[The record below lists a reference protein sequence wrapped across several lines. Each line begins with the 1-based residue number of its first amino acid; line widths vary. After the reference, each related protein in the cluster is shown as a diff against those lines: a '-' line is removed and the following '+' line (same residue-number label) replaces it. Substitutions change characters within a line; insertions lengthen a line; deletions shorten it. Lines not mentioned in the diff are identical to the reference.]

1 MRLWLFTNI
10 MFFFTRC
17 VCDGVNVL
25 NLRWLELQV
34 SGLILENTFTSVLD
48 MAGVM
53 LPPLRF
59 FVGGPGNGK
68 GPKLLNWLVKSPWRT
83 IDLVTD
89 ISEPVLF
96 LSGLKDEMVP
106 PSHMRRLYIAAQR
119 NSGYRSFVEF
129 PHGMHMDTW
138 MRGGEHYW
146 KSIESFMK
154 QHTAGETILQNS
166 PTEVDGGPQLVMK
179 EG

>member
-1 MRLWLFTNI
+1 MRLWLFTDI
-10 MFFFTRC
+10 MFFFTHC

-59 FVGGPGNGK
+59 FVGGPGSGK

-89 ISEPVLF
+89 VCTFFPLVFSDLLFTVWMLLSCEHLLMKFLILCACHLADSISLN
-96 LSGLKDEMVP
+96 
-106 PSHMRRLYIAAQR
+106 I
-119 NSGYRSFVEF
+119 
-129 PHGMHMDTW
+129 
-138 MRGGEHYW
+138 
-146 KSIESFMK
+146 
-154 QHTAGETILQNS
+154 
-166 PTEVDGGPQLVMK
+166 
-179 EG
+179 

>member
-1 MRLWLFTNI
+1 LNYGVTPLGLLLDSPGAVTI
-10 MFFFTRC
+10 T
-17 VCDGVNVL
+17 VCPFDA
-25 NLRWLELQV
+25 Q
-34 SGLILENTFTSVLD
+34 
-48 MAGVM
+48 
-53 LPPLRF
+53 
-59 FVGGPGNGK
+59 
-68 GPKLLNWLVKSPWRT
+68 
-83 IDLVTD
+83 

-154 QHTAGETILQNS
+154 QHTAGETTLQNG